1 MYSKNQGNSVKGRFL
16 PDFFVYRAGY
26 NSINYI
32 GDFVATFKFVIWM
45 LKRNSHYLFN
55 DKDNRL

>member
-16 PDFFVYRAGY
+16 PDFFVYRARY
-26 NSINYI
+26 NSINDI
-32 GDFVATFKFVIWM
+32 GDFVATFKFVIWV
-45 LKRNSHYLFN
+45 LKRNSHFLFS